1 MQLPSLDR
9 LQETIIL
16 QQPLLQKVH
25 AEINKAKARVHL
37 EQQMRYPQLVLK
49 AGVESDPGL
58 QQWRIGVSVPLPIWN
73 QRQGPIAE
81 AQAHLQR
88 IEAEATEIQLSVM
101 RELQHAYNSYL
112 IADKQVL
119 VFETG
124 LLKQAEKALQVAE
137 SAYRLGARGILDYLD
152 AQRTYR
158 SVRNDYINAR
168 FDRENAL
175 IDLER
180 LNAEDFKR

>member
-1 MQLPSLDR
+1 
-9 LQETIIL
+9 
-16 QQPLLQKVH
+16 
-25 AEINKAKARVHL
+25 
-37 EQQMRYPQLVLK
+37 
-49 AGVESDPGL
+49 
-58 QQWRIGVSVPLPIWN
+58 
-73 QRQGPIAE
+73 
-81 AQAHLQR
+81 
-88 IEAEATEIQLSVM
+88 
-101 RELQHAYNSYL
+101 L
-112 IADKQVL
+112 IADRQIK

-124 LLKQAEKALQVAE
+124 LLRQAEKALQVAE

-180 LNAEDFKR
+180 LNAEGLKG